1 MTLTNLT
8 SQKNKHVDPWI
19 GNIFDSIFNEP
30 SSANRFI
37 NQTPAVNI
45 SETASGYE
53 VDLAA
58 PGLKKE
64 DFKINLEKHELS
76 VSVKKESSGEEDRK
90 FSKREFSYL
99 SFTRTFILPETIDVA
114 KINASY
120 NDGILHLEF
129 MKKEEEKNVLKVI
142 DVK

>member
-1 MTLTNLT
+1 MTLVNLT
-8 SQKNKHVDPWI
+8 TPKNKHVDPWI

-30 SSANRFI
+30 LSATRFT
-37 NQTPAVNI
+37 NQIPAVNI

-76 VSVKKESSGEEDRK
+76 VTVKKELSKEEGRK

-99 SFTRTFILPETIDVA
+99 SFTRTFMLPETIDVE

-129 MKKEEEKNVLKVI
+129 MKKEEEKDVLKII